1 MVFLHSFF
9 SSRAQCHGEWLHAD
23 LFRAHTCALSL
34 SGLCTRE
41 KVRVCA
47 RLLYWLLV
55 LEWEQKRQH
64 ETRFQWLNVTSL
76 LVFYFGVLSPVII
89 NTAFLIREKITC
101 NGMTDKPQW
110 STIEPLLIDYDRKKS
125 TMLCSAYFLFF
136 RAVFFLFYD
145 SILPFFPWLTL
156 RMGVA
161 GVGGE
166 PFKVLRKLAEKENK
180 TKCLVNLR
188 VDEHRFSFSVASSPL
203 GARTKKAVLH
213 IIERCHSAPRASQ
226 AEEAADFWM
235 SAGEHEWTAQGRR
248 PCWSAGKQGQ
258 DQPWWLGTKHTQRSR
273 EHRIGSH
280 PLANP
285 AAILNLCPRDSKHT
299 L

>member
-1 MVFLHSFF
+1 MFREGEGPGIRHEVTNIFSFPGSMSKYLNSSTMVFLHSFF
-9 SSRAQCHGEWLHAD
+9 TRRAQCHREWLHAD

-41 KVRVCA
+41 KVRVCT

-76 LVFYFGVLSPVII
+76 LVFYFGVLPPVII

-136 RAVFFLFYD
+136 RAVFFLFMIPYFL
-145 SILPFFPWLTL
+145 SFP
-156 RMGVA
+156 
-161 GVGGE
+161 
-166 PFKVLRKLAEKENK
+166 
-180 TKCLVNLR
+180 
-188 VDEHRFSFSVASSPL
+188 D
-203 GARTKKAVLH
+203 
-213 IIERCHSAPRASQ
+213 
-226 AEEAADFWM
+226 
-235 SAGEHEWTAQGRR
+235 
-248 PCWSAGKQGQ
+248 
-258 DQPWWLGTKHTQRSR
+258 
-273 EHRIGSH
+273 
-280 PLANP
+280 
-285 AAILNLCPRDSKHT
+285 
-299 L
+299 